1 MKPYS
6 DINDPRLIKALA
18 HPLRVRILSI
28 LETRDIAS
36 PNEMA
41 DELGVSLGVMSYHV
55 RRLHALGFLELVKRT
70 PRRGAIEHHYRA
82 KARPRVTDEGWAET
96 PSIVK
101 RAMVGASLQQIT
113 GYINTAAG
121 QGGFDRGDAHLSRTV
136 LMLDEQGWRELAG
149 EMAKWMAHVERV
161 EEESLKR
168 IAEAGDDA
176 DVVAKRSAAILMLF
190 EAEGVPEHD
199 PARDGLGEDQ
209 RLVRRSSRRPRPLR
223 AVSAAE
229 RD

>member
-28 LETRDIAS
+28 LETRDMAS

-41 DELGVSLGVMSYHV
+41 EELGVSLGVMSYHV

-101 RAMVGASLQQIT
+101 RAMVGTADRVVVVADSAKIGRRFFMSFASLECVDVLVTDDGITDIDCTRLQQH
-113 GYINTAAG
+113 G
-121 QGGFDRGDAHLSRTV
+121 LEV
-136 LMLDEQGWRELAG
+136 
-149 EMAKWMAHVERV
+149 
-161 EEESLKR
+161 
-168 IAEAGDDA
+168 
-176 DVVAKRSAAILMLF
+176 VVA
-190 EAEGVPEHD
+190 
-199 PARDGLGEDQ
+199 
-209 RLVRRSSRRPRPLR
+209 
-223 AVSAAE
+223 
-229 RD
+229 